1 MIEPADLP
9 PEILESAASE
19 LPAPVEIMDEK
30 ARLLEALHRARG
42 NRSLAA
48 RHLGIGGQRSTA
60 GSPATRSLVTGSRG
74 LIAGAPGA
82 RATHA
87 WAPRAL
93 LRIKMGRSN
102 A

>member
-48 RHLGIGGQRSTA
+48 RHLGIGR
-60 GSPATRSLVTGSRG
+60 ATLYRWITRHK
-74 LIAGAPGA
+74 IAGDGQ
-82 RATHA
+82 
-87 WAPRAL
+87 
-93 LRIKMGRSN
+93 
-102 A
+102 